1 MEHTM
6 VSFHDNNLATRF
18 LSKDEMKT
26 LAPRAFRTTPSN
38 PNVTGRYVVASTE
51 QVIDDLATLGWK
63 PVEIKQQKE
72 RKANSIRSFHI
83 VVFQNP
89 KQSIGK
95 ISYIDKNGNTY
106 QKEELNRV
114 VTRFGNRLYAYD
126 RNNKCFEV
134 KESTAEMYPRII
146 LTNSYDGFNAFTF
159 RAGLIRLV
167 CQNGLVICTDSFIDV
182 SVRHTKYNIEV
193 LSEIVA
199 KAIKSVDEQIGTF
212 NDMREVELTDEQK
225 NEFAIN
231 AVRIRKNL
239 SDNAVIDI
247 DDEGIE
253 DLLTPIRPED
263 EGNSLWNVFN
273 VLQEKITKGG
283 AVVGIN
289 GKKARK
295 MRGIKSFSKDLNI
308 NQRLWKTATSYM
320 KKVA

>member
-1 MEHTM
+1 M
-6 VSFHDNNLATRF
+6 VSFRDNNLATRF
-18 LSKDEMKT
+18 LSKDEMKS

-38 PNVTGRYVVASTE
+38 PNVTDRYVVASTE
-51 QVIDDLATLGWK
+51 QVIDDLATMGWY

-72 RKANSIRSFHI
+72 RKANSVRSFHI

-89 KQSIGK
+89 DVAITKG
-95 ISYIDKNGNTY
+95 YIYTDKNGNTY
-106 QKEELNRV
+106 TKDELARTFV
-114 VTRFGNRLYAYD
+114 KFGRLYGSD
-126 RNNKCFEV
+126 RNGKTFEIR
-134 KESTAEMYPRII
+134 ESKVIDAFPRII

-159 RAGLIRLV
+159 RVGLYRLV
-167 CQNGLVICTDSFIDV
+167 CSNGLVVCTDSFVNI

-231 AVRIRKNL
+231 AVRIRQNL
-239 SDNAVIDI
+239 A
-247 DDEGIE
+247 DDAKVEVDEDGIA

-273 VLQEKITKGG
+273 VLQEKVTKGG
-283 AVVGIN
+283 AIVGIN

-295 MRGIKSFSKDLNI
+295 MRGIKSFSKDLAMNEK
-308 NQRLWKTATSYM
+308 LYKTALSYLPL
-320 KKVA
+320 AA